1 LFCAAECH
9 YPRPD
14 AASCA
19 QYAPKAF
26 LVNVAV
32 AALVR
37 SDSLLGPNRL
47 IVTVAEQLSTVQE
60 MLPLARAGLRT
71 RMFEIAALFAEF
83 QGWLQDDIGSMVTGS
98 AWTSQ
103 ALDWAEVSGDDSL
116 TAYMLMRRAQQAA
129 ARGDAA
135 LTVGLAAAARQRQGA
150 SSWVRAGAAQQE
162 GHGHALDGDDVSA
175 LRAFDEA
182 LKLVTNAKDPVGEY
196 ELASWCTPDYVHAQ
210 RGAALIQLR
219 QYGSAVNAF
228 DEALSAWPREYRRER
243 GLHLAR
249 KAYALASGR
258 RTDEALDVGTGA
270 LRIGLE
276 TGSRRTIDELLRTA
290 RTLHSFGP
298 AKEFDQ
304 FSDAVQFAA
313 REGQAS

>member
-1 LFCAAECH
+1 M
-9 YPRPD
+9 R
-14 AASCA
+14 
-19 QYAPKAF
+19 
-26 LVNVAV
+26 
-32 AALVR
+32 R
-37 SDSLLGPNRL
+37 
-47 IVTVAEQLSTVQE
+47 
-60 MLPLARAGLRT
+60 RA
-71 RMFEIAALFAEF
+71 I
-83 QGWLQDDIGSMVTGS
+83 
-98 AWTSQ
+98 
-103 ALDWAEVSGDDSL
+103 

-135 LTVGLAAAARQRQGA
+135 VTIGLAAAARRRRGA
-150 SSWVRAGAAQQE
+150 SSWVQAAAAQQE

-175 LRAFDEA
+175 LNSFDEA
-182 LKLVTNAKDPVGEY
+182 LELVSSATDPVGEY

-219 QYGSAVNAF
+219 QYGSAVTAF

-249 KAYALASGR
+249 KACALAAGR

-276 TGSRRTIDELLRTA
+276 TGSRRTIEELVRTA
-290 RTLHSFGP
+290 HTLHSFGP
-298 AKEFDQ
+298 SKEFDQ
-304 FSDAVQFAA
+304 FSDAVEFAA